1 MKRLAFLWKYSLGIL
16 WVLSSG
22 LSAQTVPYKDA
33 TLTPEARTLDLL
45 QRMTLEE
52 KLGQLLC
59 PLGWEMYVGREKNV
73 GCSDAY
79 KGQIDERRAGMFSAT
94 FRADP

>member
-59 PLGWEMYVGREKNV
+59 PLGW
-73 GCSDAY
+73 
-79 KGQIDERRAGMFSAT
+79 
-94 FRADP
+94 